1 MTNVIVNASAMAG
14 TRAAVSSDHSLMRI
28 WPGRQL
34 HGGSEV
40 AMKLPAASSHV
51 VSVGKTARCSG
62 EAVVVDFGQAGND
75 SSNSVLEIAVANTA
89 AAAVDAAVSDP
100 AAVRR
105 QIAVAE
111 MSAGIAVFAGTEAFA
126 VAAAGSSAAAAA
138 AADDVMEGRIVVV
151 GGYNSA
157 EHVAATEPDDFAD
170 CAVAVG
176 LRRKVRPWVAAAA
189 SGRPRWTS
197 APGRTPH
204 IAHSQPVGRPRME
217 AA

>member
-1 MTNVIVNASAMAG
+1 VTNVIVNANAMAG
-14 TRAAVSSDHSLMRI
+14 TRAAVSYVHSLTRI
-28 WPGRQL
+28 WPGRHL

-51 VSVGKTARCSG
+51 VSVGKIARCSG

-111 MSAGIAVFAGTEAFA
+111 MSVGIAVFAGTGAFA
-126 VAAAGSSAAAAA
+126 VAAAGSSAAAA
-138 AADDVMEGRIVVV
+138 DVVEGRIVVV

-157 EHVAATEPDDFAD
+157 EHFAATEPDGSAD

-176 LRRKVRPWVAAAA
+176 LKRKVRPWVAAAA

-204 IAHSQPVGRPRME
+204 IAHSQPVCRPRME